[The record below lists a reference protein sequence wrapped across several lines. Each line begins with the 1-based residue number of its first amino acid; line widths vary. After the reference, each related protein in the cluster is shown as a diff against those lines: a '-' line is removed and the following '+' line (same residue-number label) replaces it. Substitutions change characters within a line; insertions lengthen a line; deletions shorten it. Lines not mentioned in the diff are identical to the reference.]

1 MLSKARRT
9 NPSNLATNR
18 THGHRQSLQLLITGP
33 NYLQTESQRCAH
45 FSYSQER
52 RGISLVIQWLRL
64 HLPVQ
69 GGSGLIP
76 CWEAKIS
83 HSLGPKKP
91 KNKTSS
97 NTVRNS
103 ITTVK
108 TGPHH
113 KKKKLRKGKKSE
125 RVEKIIDIEDK

>member
-1 MLSKARRT
+1 M
-9 NPSNLATNR
+9 
-18 THGHRQSLQLLITGP
+18 
-33 NYLQTESQRCAH
+33 
-45 FSYSQER
+45 
-52 RGISLVIQWLRL
+52 IQWLTL

-83 HSLGPKKP
+83 HSSGPKNP
-91 KNKTSS
+91 KHKTSS
-97 NTVRNS
+97 NIVRNS

-113 KKKKLRKGKKSE
+113 KKKKKLRKRKKSE